1 MDERESRA
9 QIHAAVDQLPVPTSA
24 VNAAIQ
30 RGVVSAPRRRHRVR
44 RLFLAAAILVLG
56 TVGIATANPGVGQA
70 VTQAVSNAAWLS
82 EFYLLHGG
90 VNSAR
95 VFHVNG
101 TATALNQQVTSHGL
115 TVRLVEAYY
124 SGKAIGITGEVTGMT
139 HGQIYQNGED
149 ELGLDNQ
156 ITPVPGVQADSLD
169 FAPTKTGYRF
179 TETYR
184 ITRAKAPTSLR
195 LPLTITHVNGVRG
208 DWRFKLNFQQKPAV
222 THELSG
228 NYTLRPGVTLV
239 PLQAVKYSQG
249 AELRF
254 NLKFNQKQYL
264 DAAITAISD
273 ADGHALLDLSNGFD
287 SKNGVNSLPL
297 KQLPKAGQAYR
308 VRLDYQLKTQKRGHT
323 VVREIV
329 LVSKPKGAQ

>member
-1 MDERESRA
+1 GVD
-9 QIHAAVDQLPVPTSA
+9 AAPK
-24 VNAAIQ
+24 
-30 RGVVSAPRRRHRVR
+30 RRRWGM
-44 RLFLAAAILVLG
+44 RLLLAAAGVLL
-56 TVGIATANPGVGQA
+56 ATGGAFAVSPAVGQA
-70 VTQAVSNAAWLS
+70 VGQAVSNATWLS

-90 VNSAR
+90 TNSAR
-95 VFHVNG
+95 TFHVNG
-101 TATALNQQVTSHGL
+101 TAKALNQQVTSHGL

-124 SGKAIGITGEVTGMT
+124 SGKTIGITGEVTGLT
-139 HGQIYQNGED
+139 HEQIYRNGED

-156 ITPVPGVQADSLD
+156 ITPLPGVEADSLD

-184 ITRAKAPTSLR
+184 ITREKAPTSLR
-195 LPLTITHVNGVRG
+195 LPVTITHINGVRG
-208 DWRFKLNFQQKPAV
+208 DWRFRLNFQQKPAV

-254 NLKFNQKQYL
+254 NLTFDQEQYL
-264 DAAITAISD
+264 DAAITDIRS
-273 ADGHALLDLSNGFD
+273 ADGHSLLDVSNGFD
-287 SKNGVNSLPL
+287 TKNGVNSLPL
-297 KQLPKAGQAYR
+297 KQLPNAGQSYR
-308 VRLDYQLKTQKRGHT
+308 VRLDYQLKTQNRGHT

-329 LVSKPKGAQ
+329 LVPKPKGTQ

>member
-1 MDERESRA
+1 MDERQTRA
-9 QIHAAVDQLPVPTSA
+9 KVHEMIDEIPVPTAA
-24 VNAAIQ
+24 VNAAIG
-30 RGVVSAPRRRHRVR
+30 RGVAAAGKKRHWGK
-44 RLFLAAAILVLG
+44 RLVLAAAVLVIG
-56 TVGIATANPGVGQA
+56 TAGAAAVNPAVG
-70 VTQAVSNAAWLS
+70 QAVSNAAWLG

-90 VNSAR
+90 QNPAR
-95 VFHVNG
+95 AFHVNG
-101 TATALNQQVTSHGL
+101 TATALAEQVTSHGL

-124 SGKAIGITGEVTGMT
+124 SGKEIGITGEVTGMT
-139 HGQIYQNGED
+139 HAQIYKNGED

-156 ITPVPGVQADSLD
+156 ITPLPGVEADSLD

-184 ITRAKAPTSLR
+184 ITRAKAPTSVR
-195 LPLTITHVNGVRG
+195 LPITITHINGVRG
-208 DWRFKLNFQQKPAV
+208 DWRFKLNFRQKPAV

-228 NYTLRPGVTLV
+228 NYTLRPGVTLA

-254 NLKFNQKQYL
+254 SLKFDQEQYL
-264 DAAITAISD
+264 DAAITDIRG
-273 ADGHALLDLSNGFD
+273 ADGHSLLDLSNGFD
-287 SKNGVNSLPL
+287 TKNGVNSLPL
-297 KQLPKAGQAYR
+297 KQLPNAGQSYR

-329 LVSKPKGAQ
+329 LVPKATGGK